1 MKNGKL
7 PNERDIDTPA
17 GISQLLVDDMSLVH
31 VSTQEACL
39 FDENSI

>member
-7 PNERDIDTPA
+7 PNERAIDTPA
-17 GISQLLVDDMSLVH
+17 GISQLLVDMSLVH

>member
-7 PNERDIDTPA
+7 PNERAIDTPA

-31 VSTQEACL
+31 VNTQEACL